1 MATTVEEGTASTPS
15 VGGAN
20 AFLLTTLPLGIFWFT
35 FTVAV
40 LAAGVPM
47 LLFWLGLPVVLLGMV
62 TWRGGARLERA
73 RVRALLGRYIADP
86 YRPLPG
92 GFAAD
97 MKVRAKD
104 PATWRDMLYLV
115 LLFPVGLFWFVL
127 FVTLWSIGLGLSTL
141 WIWFRYLPNGEAPL
155 LDVGDADGPVILVNS
170 TLDAL
175 PWAVGGVLVLV
186 ATVFLSRGAAALH
199 GRFAHA
205 LLAPTWSQVRRADEQ
220 YREQFDATR
229 SYPA

>member
-1 MATTVEEGTASTPS
+1 MATVEESTVGTPA

-20 AFLLTTLPLGIFWFT
+20 AFLLTTLPLGIFWFA

-40 LAAGVPM
+40 FAVGVPT
-47 LLFWLGLPVVLLGMV
+47 LLFWVGLPIALFGMIM
-62 TWRGGARLERA
+62 WRGGARLERA
-73 RVRALLGRYIADP
+73 RVGALLGRFVPEP

-92 GFAAD
+92 GFGPNLKAR
-97 MKVRAKD
+97 VTD
-104 PATWRDMLYLV
+104 PATWRDMVYLV

-127 FVTLWSIGLGLSTL
+127 FVTLWAVGLGLSTL

-155 LDVGDADGPVILVNS
+155 LDFGNGRGPVILVNS

-186 ATVFLSRGAAALH
+186 VTVFLSRGAAALH
-199 GRFAHA
+199 GRFAQA
-205 LLAPTWSQVRRADEQ
+205 MLAPTRTQLRDADEE
-220 YREQFDATR
+220 YRRRFDATR
-229 SYPA
+229 TYPA